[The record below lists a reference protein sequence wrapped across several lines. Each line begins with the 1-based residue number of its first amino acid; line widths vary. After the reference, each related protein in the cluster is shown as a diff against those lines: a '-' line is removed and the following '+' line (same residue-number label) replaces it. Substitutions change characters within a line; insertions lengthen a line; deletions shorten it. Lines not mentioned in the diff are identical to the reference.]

1 MQPSGKWS
9 DDRQWWWNGERW
21 VPWREAPA
29 PPPPAAPVAQP
40 PPPSTP
46 SALQIGSTPVV
57 ARRQIPASLMLLLG
71 FMCFP
76 VGWILLA
83 SADYALEKKLRWGI
97 AMAAGGPI
105 LVGVYYAFAYALG
118 TLR

>member
-1 MQPSGKWS
+1 MQQSSQWS

-21 VPWREAPA
+21 VPWREATA
-29 PPPPAAPVAQP
+29 PPPPATFAA
-40 PPPSTP
+40 PPPSMA
-46 SALQIGSTPVV
+46 SALQIGSAPVV
-57 ARRQIPASLMLLLG
+57 PRAKISGSVMLLLG

-76 VGWILLA
+76 LGWILLA
-83 SADYALEKKLRWGI
+83 SADYPLEKKLRWGI

-105 LVGVYYAFAYALG
+105 LVATFYVFAYALG